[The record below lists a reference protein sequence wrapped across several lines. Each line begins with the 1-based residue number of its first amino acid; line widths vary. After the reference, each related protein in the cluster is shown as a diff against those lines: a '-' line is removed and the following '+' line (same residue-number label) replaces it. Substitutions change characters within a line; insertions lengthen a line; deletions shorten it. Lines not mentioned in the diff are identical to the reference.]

1 MATTFY
7 ATINYLIILY
17 VTTHTNKKN
26 GGHLRPRPHPPLCFL
41 MGCVSTPQTR
51 DRGAARA
58 HLMAGAMHGP
68 IESGGAMIWWRRWPT
83 HGGRG
88 PKPLE
93 GRAPAAHVDCC
104 VLWLC
109 GCVVVLCSR
118 STFYPFC
125 RVEHPSKG
133 DIFPLFNARTNAKLL
148 TPSSADKSVYN

>member
-1 MATTFY
+1 
-7 ATINYLIILY
+7 
-17 VTTHTNKKN
+17 
-26 GGHLRPRPHPPLCFL
+26 

-68 IESGGAMIWWRRWPT
+68 IGSGGAMIWWRRWPI

-93 GRAPAAHVDCC
+93 GRAAAAHVDCC

-109 GCVVVLCSR
+109 GCVVVIFFPSLTQELMQNCSPR
-118 STFYPFC
+118 AALTNQHTIRVHQRISTLGWQLGLAF
-125 RVEHPSKG
+125 VLWGENIVSTLG
-133 DIFPLFNARTNAKLL
+133 T
-148 TPSSADKSVYN
+148 VYLDTRFF